1 MLLSYCN
8 SGREKLNKSDY
19 YETLCNNHNQVMF
32 NLKQLKKNIKSEA
45 DRKLVNETL
54 ALVRYC
60 KWQGQRMEARLS
72 RYYNAIINMGFTRAR
87 KGPAKSW
94 DEK

>member
-1 MLLSYCN
+1 MI
-8 SGREKLNKSDY
+8 SGREKEVNKSEY

-72 RYYNAIINMGFTRAR
+72 RYYNAIIGLNFSRVR

>member
-1 MLLSYCN
+1 MI
-8 SGREKLNKSDY
+8 SGREKEVNKSEY

-32 NLKQLKKNIKSEA
+32 NLKQLKKNIKSET

-72 RYYNAIINMGFTRAR
+72 RYSDAIINLGFTRAR

-94 DEK
+94 DKK

>member
-1 MLLSYCN
+1 MI
-8 SGREKLNKSDY
+8 SGREKEVNKSEY

-72 RYYNAIINMGFTRAR
+72 RYYNAIIGLNFTRAR

>member
-1 MLLSYCN
+1 
-8 SGREKLNKSDY
+8 
-19 YETLCNNHNQVMF
+19 MF
-32 NLKQLKKNIKSEA
+32 NLKQLKKNIKSET

-60 KWQGQRMEARLS
+60 KWQGQRMEARLF
-72 RYYNAIINMGFTRAR
+72 RYYNAIIGLNFSRVR

>member
-1 MLLSYCN
+1 M
-8 SGREKLNKSDY
+8 NKSEY

-72 RYYNAIINMGFTRAR
+72 RYFDAILGLGFTRAR

-94 DEK
+94 DKK

>member
-1 MLLSYCN
+1 M
-8 SGREKLNKSDY
+8 
-19 YETLCNNHNQVMF
+19 
-32 NLKQLKKNIKSEA
+32 
-45 DRKLVNETL
+45 NETL

>member
-1 MLLSYCN
+1 MI
-8 SGREKLNKSDY
+8 SGREKEVNKSEY

-72 RYYNAIINMGFTRAR
+72 RYSDAIINLGFIRAR